1 MSNHDLTLLAL
12 GTTLGMYLFLLSDLV
27 LGERED
33 NRRRASRA
41 AALNTPTP
49 EGNPLMSRPSRAEM
63 RELAEDREKC
73 AARSA
78 RNAQSARVAA
88 ADESL
93 PEATR
98 KRAAVMVPIALGHA
112 AEYREEAAAL
122 RAGRIPG
129 ED

>member
-1 MSNHDLTLLAL
+1 MSNHDVTLLGL
-12 GTTLGMYLFLLSDLV
+12 GTTLGMYLLLLSDLV
-27 LGERED
+27 LGARED
-33 NRRRASRA
+33 NRRRAARA

-49 EGNPLMSRPSRAEM
+49 EGNPMSRPSRAEM

-78 RNAQSARVAA
+78 SNAESARVAA
-88 ADESL
+88 ADTTL
-93 PEATR
+93 PEAVR
-98 KRAAVMVPIALGHA
+98 QRAAVMVPIALGHA
-112 AEYREEAAAL
+112 AEYREEAEAL

>member
-12 GTTLGMYLFLLSDLV
+12 GTTLGMYLLLLSDLLV
-27 LGERED
+27 GTRQD
-33 NRRRASRA
+33 NRRRAAA

-49 EGNPLMSRPSRAEM
+49 DEGNPLMSRPSRAEM
-63 RELAEDREKC
+63 RELAADREKC

-78 RNAQSARVAA
+78 RNAESARVAA